1 MGNRSVVLTA
11 EQVKHYQQN
20 GFVVVPGLLTEQEVD
35 AFVEYE
41 AKQDPEWRNHLDNHK
56 RDDHW
61 GRVAR
66 HPNIVGGI
74 KQILKT
80 ERPMI
85 VQTMYLEK
93 RPAEP
98 GKGTALHQDSHY
110 LPNDPDTL
118 MACWLA
124 MSNTDG
130 ENGGLC
136 VVPGSHT
143 HGLYSTHQA
152 TNSKDH
158 QVWESEHLMRDRNGK
173 EWKQKFY
180 SFEIDGLDRSKVM
193 NLEVP
198 KGAGVF
204 FSSHTIHG
212 SYGNR
217 SANRV
222 RRAFATHFIAE
233 GTWVLRADV
242 QGVVPAV

>member
-1 MGNRSVVLTA
+1 MITLTT
-11 EQVKHYQQN
+11 EQLNHYREH
-20 GFVVVPGLLTEQEVD
+20 GFVVVPGLLTHKEADE
-35 AFVEYE
+35 FVQYE
-41 AKQDPEWRNHLDNHK
+41 ASQDPEWRNHLDNHK
-56 RDDHW
+56 RDAHW
-61 GRVAR
+61 VAVAK
-66 HPNIVGGI
+66 HPNIVSVVR
-74 KQILKT
+74 QILAGKK
-80 ERPMI
+80 PMI

-93 RPAEP
+93 KPAEP

-118 MACWLA
+118 MACWVA
-124 MSNTDG
+124 MSDTDG

-136 VVPGSHT
+136 VVPGSHKK
-143 HGLYSTHQA
+143 GLFSTHKA
-152 TNSKDH
+152 TNSQDH

-180 SFEIDGLDRSKVM
+180 SFEIDGLDRSTIR

-198 KGAGVF
+198 QGAGVF

-217 SANRV
+217 SPNRV
-222 RRAFATHFIAE
+222 RRAFATHFVAE

-242 QGVVPAV
+242 QEIVPAI

>member
-1 MGNRSVVLTA
+1 MLSP
-11 EQVKHYQQN
+11 EQIQEYADS
-20 GFVVVPGLLTEQEVD
+20 GYLVVPNLLSEQEAD
-35 AFVEYE
+35 DFVEYE
-41 AKQDPEWRNHLDNHK
+41 ATQDPEWRNHLDNHK
-56 RDDHW
+56 RDEHW
-61 GRVAR
+61 ARVAK
-66 HPNIVGGI
+66 HPHIVEAI
-74 KQILKT
+74 RQILNSQK
-80 ERPMI
+80 PMI

-110 LPNDPDTL
+110 LPNEPNTL

-136 VVPGSHT
+136 VVPGSHKR
-143 HGLYSTHQA
+143 GLYSTHKA

-158 QVWESEHLMRDRNGK
+158 QVWESEHLMRDRTGK
-173 EWKQKFY
+173 EWKEQFY
-180 SFEIDGLDRSKVM
+180 SFEIDGLDLRTVA
-193 NLEVP
+193 NLQVP

-212 SYGNR
+212 SYGNK
-217 SANRV
+217 SPNRV

-233 GTWVLRADV
+233 GTWVVRADV
-242 QGVVPAV
+242 QNVVPAV